1 MSEEISRQPNIGS
14 VMWLVTFLCRFVTK
28 KKKKSKWDRKKH
40 KRYSLKSK
48 RAVGNVTLETQLV

>member
-14 VMWLVTFLCRFVTK
+14 VMRLVTFLCRFVT

-40 KRYSLKSK
+40 KRYSLKSE
-48 RAVGNVTLETQLV
+48 RAVGNVTLETRLV